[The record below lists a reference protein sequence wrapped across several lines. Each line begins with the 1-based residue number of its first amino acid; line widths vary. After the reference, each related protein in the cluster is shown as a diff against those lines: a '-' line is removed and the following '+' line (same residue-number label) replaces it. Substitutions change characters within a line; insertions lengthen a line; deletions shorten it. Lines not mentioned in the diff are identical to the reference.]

1 MQGSKNSRTKKATQ
15 NTETVFKWTP
25 ETILKAQQEH
35 YYAKVNHETS
45 KQLLITGAIGRWNKE
60 DSVNDVYSP
69 KYRLVGDSKAIREV
83 LLSNHFNQR
92 EVDEELANGVY
103 NRDNFNTKNK
113 DAFEKEI
120 ADYKEYKKNHK
131 KQTEQTS
138 VNLDTLNNVVSLL
151 PQPYSSLP
159 PKKRLNAQRD
169 QHVKDK
175 FNEINLEEGYFMDVS
190 SMKIDGSGI
199 KKRSASAPS
208 NTKFGDTDSIG
219 IISSDIKNYELA
231 LRSLD
236 YSDESIAQLLERF
249 KEQEKN
255 ESKQQVKVKKPPKK
269 VSPKKETAKKQSA
282 KKPVALKKTVPAK
295 KAVPVKKQVPL
306 KKNTN
311 KKPVELKKVTKADE
325 TPATATAPANASVI
339 TPATASISS
348 TVSVPVV
355 TERVV
360 VTPVQPP
367 VTLPVVTPA
376 VVEKV
381 TITTTPPQQT
391 VSQTV
396 AAKAK
401 SNLINKG
408 KVSRRS
414 PR

>member
-1 MQGSKNSRTKKATQ
+1 MQGSKNSRTKKAAQ

-25 ETILKAQQEH
+25 ETIAKAQEEH

-69 KYRLVGDSKAIREV
+69 KYRLVGDAKAIREV

-175 FNEINLEEGYFMDVS
+175 FNEISLEEGYFMDVS

-255 ESKQQVKVKKPPKK
+255 ESKQQVKVKKPAKK
-269 VSPKKETAKKQSA
+269 VSPKKEVAKKQST

-295 KAVPVKKQVPL
+295 KVVPVKKQVPL

-311 KKPVELKKVTKADE
+311 KKPVELKKVTRTDE
-325 TPATATAPANASVI
+325 
-339 TPATASISS
+339 
-348 TVSVPVV
+348 VPVAVPVVPAV

-360 VTPVQPP
+360 VTPMQPVVAVP
-367 VTLPVVTPA
+367 PPVVTPVA
-376 VVEKV
+376 VEKV